1 VVESDDGVRVRL
13 DGRTILERWDIHGP
27 TTDVAE
33 FELPADRRISLEI
46 EYFQN
51 AGAARLAVRLERP
64 DGP

>member
-1 VVESDDGVRVRL
+1 
-13 DGRTILERWDIHGP
+13 
-27 TTDVAE
+27 VAE